1 MASFKQVVF
10 FWHSTRHF
18 AKICDRKEG
27 VMKKIILD
35 CDNTIGIPNCDVDDA
50 MALFYLLGKDE
61 ADLLAITTTY
71 GNSDISTV
79 HSNTKRLLREIGR
92 TDIALYRGSEKID
105 CGSDAARAIAKL
117 SEEHRGELSILAVG
131 ATTNLCSALHYDPK
145 ALDGVDLVLMGGIT
159 EPLIVGSRPMDEL
172 NLSVDARATLE
183 VLNKTKKATILT
195 GNNCL
200 ATIFSRSEFEKNLCH
215 TEQGRY
221 ILESTRYWF
230 DYNESDYD
238 LEGFYNWDITAAVY
252 LMRPEL
258 FEDDWSYYN
267 LNEED
272 MKRGFLRRDEGGEV
286 LLNLPKIRDIQEFKK
301 EAYRALSG
309 VSA

>member
-1 MASFKQVVF
+1 
-10 FWHSTRHF
+10 
-18 AKICDRKEG
+18 
-27 VMKKIILD
+27 MKKIILD

-230 DYNESDYD
+230 DYNESDY
-238 LEGFYNWDITAAVY
+238 EAARKASPSGSRNSMVS
-252 LMRPEL
+252 P
-258 FEDDWSYYN
+258 
-267 LNEED
+267 
-272 MKRGFLRRDEGGEV
+272 G
-286 LLNLPKIRDIQEFKK
+286 
-301 EAYRALSG
+301 ALSTSTFKQRLCISLTNTLKDSG
-309 VSA
+309 MPGSGIFSPLTMLSYTLTRPTTSSDLTVSISWRA